1 MARILLFIVAAA
13 VALVL
18 LFVLLWNIMHFLVI
32 GFWVVLVLLLGF
44 GLFRIGRWSASRSGR
59 EN

>member
-18 LFVLLWNIMHFLVI
+18 LFVLLWNFMHLLVI
-32 GFWVVLVLLLGF
+32 AFWVVLVVLLGF
-44 GLFRIGRWSASRSGR
+44 GLFRIGRWSASRRGK